1 MTTAARAAALS
12 AEGLTYSIQGAVLLD
27 NVSLRAG
34 QGELVGV
41 IGPNGAGKSTL
52 LRALAGVIEPSDG
65 ERRLGGRRFEEM
77 PSREKA
83 RSIALVPQIAPMA
96 HGFTCLELVLM
107 GRYPHMGRFQIEG
120 ASDENIARRAMRLT
134 DTEQFA
140 ERTLE
145 TLSGGER
152 QRVFIARALAQQPR
166 VLLLD
171 EPTSN
176 LDVLHQLRVL
186 GLIREWAANGATA
199 IAAVH
204 DLNMAARH
212 CDFLVL
218 LSEGRVIAEGAP
230 QDVLTAENVRR
241 AYGVESVV
249 YRDPHTGA
257 LALSLIGPA
266 AGLATSR
273 NGVAAES

>member
-1 MTTAARAAALS
+1 MTTAVRAAALS
-12 AEGLTYSIQGAVLLD
+12 VEGLTYTIQGKKLLD
-27 NVSLRAG
+27 GVRLRAG
-34 QGELVGV
+34 QGDLVGV

-52 LRALAGVIEPSDG
+52 LRALAGVIKPSDG
-65 ERRLGGRRFEEM
+65 ERYFDGHRFKEM
-77 PSREKA
+77 PSRERA
-83 RSIALVPQIAPMA
+83 RAIALVPQVAPMA

-120 ASDENIARRAMRLT
+120 TSDENIARQAMRLT

-176 LDVLHQLRVL
+176 LDILHQLRVL
-186 GLIREWAANGATA
+186 GLIREWAVNGATA

-212 CDFLVL
+212 CDFLIL
-218 LSEGRVIAEGAP
+218 LSEGRVVAEGTPEEVLIAE
-230 QDVLTAENVRR
+230 NIRR
-241 AYGVESVV
+241 AYGVESVI
-249 YRDPHTGA
+249 YCDPHTGA

-266 AGLATSR
+266 EDVIVRA
-273 NGVAAES
+273 NGVIRH

>member
-1 MTTAARAAALS
+1 MTTAAPAAALS
-12 AEGLTYSIQGAVLLD
+12 VEGLTFTIQGKRLLD

-65 ERRLGGRRFEEM
+65 ERYLEGHRF
-77 PSREKA
+77 RELPA
-83 RSIALVPQIAPMA
+83 RERARAIALVPQVAPMA

-120 ASDENIARRAMRLT
+120 ASDESISRQAMRLT

-176 LDVLHQLRVL
+176 LDILHQLRVL

-212 CDFLVL
+212 CDFLIL
-218 LSEGRVIAEGAP
+218 LSEGRVIAEGP
-230 QDVLTAENVRR
+230 PSDVLTADNVRR
-241 AYGVESVV
+241 AYGVESVI
-249 YRDPHTGA
+249 YRDPHTGS
-257 LALSLIGPA
+257 LALSLLGPA
-266 AGLATSR
+266 GDIAAR
-273 NGVAAES
+273 ANGVIRH